1 MGTVTEAGPDH
12 YTIKTQTGETYT
24 VHFSANTRVIK
35 QPAQRMNQSGNPG
48 GNQGSEMRTPPQEIK
63 SSDVKVGDV
72 IAAAGE
78 VDPGAKSV
86 GAMTVIKLDPE
97 HAREMR
103 EMQANFGK
111 TWLVGKVTEIK
122 DTKIT
127 LQSPVDNAPHTIVAD
142 ENTLFRKRREPI
154 TLADVQV
161 GDNIRVEGA
170 VKEGVFVA
178 SAVTAMGPP
187 VTGGPVPR
195 PGPPPQ

>member
-1 MGTVTEAGPDH
+1 
-12 YTIKTQTGETYT
+12 
-24 VHFSANTRVIK
+24 
-35 QPAQRMNQSGNPG
+35 
-48 GNQGSEMRTPPQEIK
+48 
-63 SSDVKVGDV
+63 
-72 IAAAGE
+72 
-78 VDPGAKSV
+78 
-86 GAMTVIKLDPE
+86 
-97 HAREMR
+97 
-103 EMQANFGK
+103 
-111 TWLVGKVTEIK
+111 
-122 DTKIT
+122 
-127 LQSPVDNAPHTIVAD
+127 VDNAPHTIVAD